1 MVSKAYERWTNDD
14 THQLILMLT
23 IHADLQD
30 IADILQRTEG
40 AIRRRIEL
48 LYNQGTIRIIDWRI
62 QNGGDEGA

>member
-1 MVSKAYERWTNDD
+1 
-14 THQLILMLT
+14 MLT